1 MICKNKINYLQNNK
15 LDVDFLKE
23 DNVKHNLFTEKVI
36 KIALSPFLHNVWP
49 FYNIMHERV
58 NDDKRIQ
65 SIDSIETYP

>member
-1 MICKNKINYLQNNK
+1 M
-15 LDVDFLKE
+15 
-23 DNVKHNLFTEKVI
+23 
-36 KIALSPFLHNVWP
+36 HNVWP